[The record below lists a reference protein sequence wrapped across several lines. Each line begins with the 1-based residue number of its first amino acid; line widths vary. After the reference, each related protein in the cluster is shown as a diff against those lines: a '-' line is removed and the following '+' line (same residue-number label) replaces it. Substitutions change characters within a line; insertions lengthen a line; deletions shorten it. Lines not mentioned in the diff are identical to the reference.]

1 MRINPIY
8 KEMLSDVDNMLSD
21 LDNMLSDLDNMLS
34 DLECDENGDRGQ
46 RMTAI

>member
-8 KEMLSDVDNMLSD
+8 KEMLSDV
-21 LDNMLSDLDNMLS
+21 DNMLS